1 MLNSQSEHEKQLCNV
16 NNGIFQDISS
26 ASENVCIEKI
36 ETVGKEGD
44 GPNKKVKSPP
54 KQFSC
59 KHISLPA
66 FQCKSNAVDNNCLE
80 VTKTLEKE
88 EVNQKKETFEDKEV
102 TCL

>member
-1 MLNSQSEHEKQLCNV
+1 LEKT
-16 NNGIFQDISS
+16 
-26 ASENVCIEKI
+26 

-44 GPNKKVKSPP
+44 GPNKK
-54 KQFSC
+54 
-59 KHISLPA
+59 
-66 FQCKSNAVDNNCLE
+66 CKSNAVDNNCLE